1 MGKKSKHTSQPG
13 DKKFVS
19 KTKTCEQKC
28 IALTLQKNVMLYEKS
43 ECKELQTNEKK
54 VSQESLK
61 FTVRGSIYE
70 ISR

>member
-1 MGKKSKHTSQPG
+1 MGKKSIHTSQPG

-43 ECKELQTNEKK
+43 ECKEL
-54 VSQESLK
+54 
-61 FTVRGSIYE
+61 
-70 ISR
+70 